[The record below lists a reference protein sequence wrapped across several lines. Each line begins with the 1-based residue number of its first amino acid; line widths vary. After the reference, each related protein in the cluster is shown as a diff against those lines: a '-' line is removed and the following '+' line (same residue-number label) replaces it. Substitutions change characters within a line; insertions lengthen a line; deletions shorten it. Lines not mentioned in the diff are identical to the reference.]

1 MRPWPTL
8 PAVLLA
14 LGVMAPVA
22 SAAKPKS
29 PAPVR
34 SRQQK
39 PREPTPAPC
48 KVSSPAP
55 RANGPLLRR
64 SPLVPAACKTSSPES
79 RSASL
84 SKVEAKRLPRKLRLI
99 TYQETWEGT
108 ALTPKGAVIPE
119 ARTAIAKLLKATG
132 SRPMVPDRLIQL
144 MVMTSHEFGGRPLF
158 VVSGYR
164 AQSYYSD
171 SRHRHSAAVDFSIVG
186 VRNADLRNYLLTL
199 SNVGVGY
206 YPNSSFVHLD
216 VRNENTAWVDYA
228 GPGEPPRLT
237 PRRHPQTN
245 PPAQLANADGDREHE
260 PDVSIAVASDSS
272 RQPIA
277 KRSERDGESP
287 GISERPSE
295 ALDTPRAAESI
306 EAPADAA
313 AKSEANESRDA
324 DSVHVAQAS
333 ATDVAN

>member
-29 PAPVR
+29 PAPAR
-34 SRQQK
+34 SREQK
-39 PREPTPAPC
+39 AREPTPAPC
-48 KVSSPAP
+48 KANSPTQ
-55 RANGPLLRR
+55 RANGPLVRR
-64 SPLVPAACKTSSPES
+64 TPLVPAACKTSSPDA
-79 RSASL
+79 RSAAL
-84 SKVEAKRLPRKLRLI
+84 SKVEAKRLPRKLHLI
-99 TYQETWEGT
+99 TYQETWQGT

-245 PPAQLANADGDREHE
+245 PPAQLANADGNRGHE
-260 PDVSIAVASDSS
+260 PDVSTTAAPDSS
-272 RQPIA
+272 RQPVA
-277 KRSERDGESP
+277 RRSDRDADSAGT
-287 GISERPSE
+287 SERPPE
-295 ALDTPRAAESI
+295 ALDAPRAAEAV
-306 EAPADAA
+306 EASADAA
-313 AKSEANESRDA
+313 AKSAANESRDA

-333 ATDVAN
+333 AADATN